1 MLELIVFKNSIC
13 VVVYSPDYGWVLHRS
28 LCIDRGTGMFRSP
41 PSHFTFV

>member
-28 LCIDRGTGMFRSP
+28 LCIDRGIHECSDLPR
-41 PSHFTFV
+41 VI